1 MTREPAGYRM
11 EVHLFGGTSSPSCAS
26 FCLKTTAEDNA
37 GDFQKSKFRSRE
49 HCQKKF
55 LYVDDCLKS
64 VRSINVATTLSQQL
78 RELLCRG
85 GYRLAKWLSNKKE
98 VIETIPES
106 ERASSI
112 LDLDLDKDELPVERT
127 LGIQWL
133 V

>member
-1 MTREPAGYRM
+1 MNTVKRN
-11 EVHLFGGTSSPSCAS
+11 F
-26 FCLKTTAEDNA
+26 
-37 GDFQKSKFRSRE
+37 
-49 HCQKKF
+49 
-55 LYVDDCLKS
+55 YVDDCLKS

-85 GYRLAKWLSNKKE
+85 GFQLAKWLSNKKE